1 MLRSLVR
8 GLLSRLLGYGGLLL
22 GFWWLREAFIE
33 VNYPVGVLGG
43 LTILAAMYMVVGGRH
58 RPDSAIQAEQSELS
72 ETELSKSEEDNPG
85 DSLDGRDESNQ
96 LPP

>member
-1 MLRSLVR
+1 
-8 GLLSRLLGYGGLLL
+8 LLL
-22 GFWWLREAFIE
+22 GFWWLREALLE

-43 LTILAAMYMVVGGRH
+43 LTILAAMYMVVGGRR
-58 RPDSAIQAEQSELS
+58 RPNSAIQAELAELS
-72 ETELSKSEEDNPG
+72 ETELSRSEEDNPG